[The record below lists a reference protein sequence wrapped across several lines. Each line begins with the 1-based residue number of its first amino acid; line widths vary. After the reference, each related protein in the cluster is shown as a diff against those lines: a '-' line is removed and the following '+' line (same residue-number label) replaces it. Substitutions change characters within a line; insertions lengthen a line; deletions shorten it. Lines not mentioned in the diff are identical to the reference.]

1 MKDITFCINKEC
13 EERKSCFR
21 AEENYPD
28 TNAVN
33 SYAMFNCDNEKH
45 FEPIPCWICG
55 SDMNHVQDINM
66 EALQGH
72 RFNCT
77 KCGESVIVTYN
88 APFLKERKQQYE

>member
-1 MKDITFCINKEC
+1 
-13 EERKSCFR
+13 
-21 AEENYPD
+21 
-28 TNAVN
+28 
-33 SYAMFNCDNEKH
+33 
-45 FEPIPCWICG
+45 
-55 SDMNHVQDINM
+55 MNHVQDINM